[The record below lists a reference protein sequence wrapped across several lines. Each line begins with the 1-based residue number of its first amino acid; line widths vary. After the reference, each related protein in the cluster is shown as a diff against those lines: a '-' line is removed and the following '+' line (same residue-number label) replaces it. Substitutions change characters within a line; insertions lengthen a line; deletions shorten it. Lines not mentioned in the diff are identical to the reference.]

1 LFETDNNSLDQS
13 KIDKKSQS
21 HHIEIEKKGTY
32 SLLEVEY
39 YKKMVEE
46 IDNIIKQSINS
57 RETNNKSKINSVT

>member
-1 LFETDNNSLDQS
+1 V
-13 KIDKKSQS
+13 
-21 HHIEIEKKGTY
+21 EIEKKGTY

-57 RETNNKSKINSVT
+57 RETNNKTKINSVI